1 MKSVA
6 VVSQKGGV
14 GKTTLSLNL
23 AFSLARSGMRVAL
36 IDADPQG
43 AIGHSLQGVKTSAGL
58 YGLIW
63 GAEPLDRC
71 LLGTRL
77 RELSIL
83 PVGEVP
89 PHKSPD
95 FHRRLEDGSEFSNL
109 FAALGSDFDL
119 ILVDT
124 PSGFNG
130 ATLGALRAC
139 DSAISPLQSEPVA
152 LRTLPQLL
160 SVVGALRDEGA
171 RVQLSAII
179 LCMLQQ
185 RNEDSLAVAEE
196 VWSRMPAELVLE
208 ATIPR
213 DVAVLAASSA
223 GVPLGL
229 LSQRRPPPVS
239 LAFDRLASELSPRL
253 GLATDGE
260 DGPIGLFA

>member
-23 AFSLARSGMRVAL
+23 AFSLARSGVRVAL

-43 AIGHSLQGVKTSAGL
+43 AVGHSLQGVKESAGL
-58 YGLIW
+58 YGLVW
-63 GAEPLDRC
+63 RGEGLGSC

-89 PHKSPD
+89 PHESPA
-95 FHRRLEDGSEFSNL
+95 FHSRLEDGAV
-109 FAALGSDFDL
+109 FAGLLTALAPKFDVVL
-119 ILVDT
+119 IDT

-130 ATLGALRAC
+130 ATLGALRAS
-139 DSAISPLQSEPVA
+139 DSAITPLQAEPVA

-160 SVVGALRDEGA
+160 SVIGSLREQGA
-171 RVQLSAII
+171 RVELAAVV

-185 RNEDSLAVAEE
+185 RNTDSLAVAEE
-196 VWSRMPAELVLE
+196 VWSRLPTELVLE
-208 ATIPR
+208 TTVPR
-213 DVAVLAASSA
+213 DLAVLAASSA

-229 LSQRRPPPVS
+229 LSQKRPPPVS
-239 LAFDRLASELSPRL
+239 LVFDRLASELSPRL
-253 GLATDGE
+253 GLVTDGE
-260 DGPIGLFA
+260 DGPVGLFA